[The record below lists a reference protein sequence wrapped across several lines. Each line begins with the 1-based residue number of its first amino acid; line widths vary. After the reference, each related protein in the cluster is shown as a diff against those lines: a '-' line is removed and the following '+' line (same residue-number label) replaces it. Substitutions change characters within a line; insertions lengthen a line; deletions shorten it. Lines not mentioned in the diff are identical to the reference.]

1 MTGCYPPCSQY
12 LTRYFITMITAAIVK
27 ELRDKTNAGM
37 MDCKK
42 VLTETNGDIEASI
55 KLLRERGIAKAGAKA
70 DRAANE
76 GVITARVNATATTG
90 ILLEVN
96 CETDFVSKNENFQA
110 FVAQIADTLAA
121 TDAADHAAAL
131 AVDFGDYNLDDTVKA
146 KVVEVGENLQFRK
159 YVRYAAAPGGVIAS
173 YIHLGGKVGV
183 LIEVGTTKPATAA
196 TETFRELI
204 KDLTLHIAA
213 SAPKGLSREDI
224 PESVVENEKDIF
236 RARLIAEGKPANI
249 IENIIKGQLGK
260 FFAESCFLE
269 QAFVK
274 DTDIKVSALLEA
286 KGKELGD
293 TLSVTRFVRFGL
305 GE

>member
-1 MTGCYPPCSQY
+1 
-12 LTRYFITMITAAIVK
+12 MITAAIVK

-55 KLLRERGIAKAGAKA
+55 KLLRERGIMKSAKMS

-76 GVITARVNATATTG
+76 GVITARLSGNATSG

-96 CETDFVSKNENFQA
+96 CETDFVSKNESFQA
-110 FVAQIADTLAA
+110 FVAEIADALAKSN
-121 TDAADHAAAL
+121 AADHAAAL
-131 AVDFGDYNLDDTVKA
+131 AVQHGEQSIEDTIKA
-146 KVVEVGENLQFRK
+146 KVGEVGENLQFRK
-159 YVRYAAAPGGVIAS
+159 YVRFDAAPGGVVAS

-183 LIEVGTTKPATAA
+183 LLEVGTTDAATASKA
-196 TETFRELI
+196 GFQELV

-213 SAPKGLSREDI
+213 SAPKGLSRDDI
-224 PESVVENEKDIF
+224 PQDIVDAEKEIY
-236 RARLIAEGKPANI
+236 RVRLLEQGKPANI
-249 IENIIKGQLGK
+249 LENILKGQLAK

-269 QAFVK
+269 QGFVK
-274 DTDIKVSALLEA
+274 DPDVTINQLLEL

-293 TLSVTRFVRFGL
+293 TLTVTRFVRFGL

>member
-1 MTGCYPPCSQY
+1 
-12 LTRYFITMITAAIVK
+12 MITASIVK

-55 KLLRERGIAKAGAKA
+55 KLLRERGIMKSAKMS

-76 GVITARVNATATTG
+76 GVITARVNAGASSG
-90 ILLEVN
+90 LLLEVN
-96 CETDFVSKNENFQA
+96 CETDFVSKNESFQA
-110 FVAQIADTLAA
+110 FVGEIANALAA
-121 TDAADHAAAL
+121 SKAADHDAAL
-131 AVDFGDYNLDDTVKA
+131 AHQHGEQSIEDTIKA
-146 KVVEVGENLQFRK
+146 KVGEVGENLQFRK
-159 YVRYAAAPGGVIAS
+159 YVRFDAASGGVVAS

-183 LIEVGTTKPATAA
+183 LIEVGTTKPETAG
-196 TETFRELI
+196 TSSFKELI

-213 SAPKGLSREDI
+213 CAPKGLSRNDI
-224 PESVVENEKDIF
+224 PQSVVDNELDIY
-236 RARLIAEGKPANI
+236 RTRLEAEGKPANI
-249 IENIIKGQLGK
+249 IENILKGQIGK

-269 QAFVK
+269 QGFVK
-274 DTDIKVSALLEA
+274 DPDIKITALLEA

-293 TLSVTRFVRFGL
+293 TLTVTRFVRFGL

>member
-1 MTGCYPPCSQY
+1 
-12 LTRYFITMITAAIVK
+12 MITASIVK

-42 VLTETNGDIEASI
+42 VLTETNGDLEAAI

-76 GVITARVNATATTG
+76 GIITARVNSAATTG

-96 CETDFVSKNENFQA
+96 CETDFVSKNENFQD
-110 FVAQIADTLAA
+110 FVAEIADTLAA
-121 TDAADHAAAL
+121 ANAADHAAAL
-131 AVDFGDYNLDDTVKA
+131 AVQMGDLSLEDTVKA

-159 YVRYAAAPGGVIAS
+159 YVRYDAAPGGVIAA
-173 YIHLGGKVGV
+173 YIHPPGKVGV
-183 LIEVGTTKPATAA
+183 LIEVGTAKAGTAGS
-196 TETFRELI
+196 ESFKELI

-213 SAPKGLSREDI
+213 CAPKGLSRGDI
-224 PESVVENEKDIF
+224 PASVVETETEIF
-236 RARLIAEGKPANI
+236 RARLAESGKPANI
-249 IENIIKGQLGK
+249 IENILKGQINK
-260 FFAESCFLE
+260 FFSESCFLE
-269 QAFVK
+269 QPFVK
-274 DTDIKVSALLEA
+274 DDKVTVTQLLEQ

-293 TLSVTRFVRFGL
+293 TLTVTRFVRFGL

>member
-1 MTGCYPPCSQY
+1 
-12 LTRYFITMITAAIVK
+12 MITAATVK

-42 VLTETNGDIEASI
+42 VLNETNGDIEAAI

-76 GVITARVNATATTG
+76 GIISARVNDDSSCG
-90 ILLEVN
+90 VLLEVN

-110 FVAQIADTLAA
+110 FVASIADALAA
-121 TDAADHAAAL
+121 AGPADHAAAL
-131 AVDFGDYNLDDTVKA
+131 AVDFGGHSLEDTVKA
-146 KVVEVGENLQFRK
+146 KVVEIGENLQFRK
-159 YVRYAAAPGGVIAS
+159 YVRYQAAEGGVVAA
-173 YIHLGGKVGV
+173 YIHPPGKVGV
-183 LIEVGTTKPATAA
+183 LIEVGLTKPETASA
-196 TETFRELI
+196 DAFRELV

-213 SAPKGLSREDI
+213 CAPKGLSRDDI
-224 PESVVENEKDIF
+224 PADIVKGEEEIF
-236 RARLIAEGKPANI
+236 RARLAESGKPANI
-249 IENIIKGQLGK
+249 IENILKGQMAK

-274 DTDIKVSALLEA
+274 DDKSTVTQLLEA

-293 TLSVTRFVRFGL
+293 TLSVRRFVRFGL

>member
-1 MTGCYPPCSQY
+1 
-12 LTRYFITMITAAIVK
+12 MISAAIVK

-76 GVITARVNATATTG
+76 GIITARVNDTATTG

-96 CETDFVSKNENFQA
+96 CETDFVSKNDNFQA

-121 TDAADHAAAL
+121 SDAADHAAAL
-131 AVDFGDYNLDDTVKA
+131 GTNFGEYNLEDTVKA
-146 KVVEVGENLQFRK
+146 KVVEIGENLQFRK
-159 YVRYAAAPGGVIAS
+159 FVRYDAAPGGVIAA
-173 YIHLGGKVGV
+173 YIHPPGKVGV
-183 LIEVGTTKPATAA
+183 LIEVGTTKPESKGTDS
-196 TETFRELI
+196 FKELI

-213 SAPKGLSREDI
+213 CAPKGLSRDDI
-224 PESVVENEKDIF
+224 PASVVQNETEIF
-236 RARLIAEGKPANI
+236 RARLAESGKPANI
-249 IENIIKGQLGK
+249 IENILKGQLNK

-269 QAFVK
+269 QGFVK
-274 DTDIKVSALLEA
+274 DDKQTITQLLEA

-293 TLSVTRFVRFGL
+293 TLTVTRFVRFGL

>member
-1 MTGCYPPCSQY
+1 
-12 LTRYFITMITAAIVK
+12 MITAAIVK

-42 VLTETNGDIEASI
+42 VLSETNGDIEASI

-70 DRAANE
+70 DRVAKE
-76 GVITARVNATATTG
+76 GVITARLSSNADSG

-110 FVAQIADTLAA
+110 FVALIADTLASA
-121 TDAADHAAAL
+121 KAADHAAAL
-131 AVDFGDYNLDDTVKA
+131 AVNMGEYDLENTIKA

-159 YVRYAAAPGGVIAS
+159 YVRYDAAPGGVIAS

-183 LIEVGTTKPATAA
+183 LIEVGTTKAETAG
-196 TETFRELI
+196 TDTFKELI

-213 SAPKGLSREDI
+213 SAPKGLSRDDI
-224 PESVVENEKDIF
+224 PQSVVDNELDIF
-236 RARLIAEGKPANI
+236 RARLAAEGKPANI
-249 IENIIKGQLGK
+249 IENILKGQIGK

-269 QAFVK
+269 QGFVK
-274 DTDIKVSALLEA
+274 DPDIKINALLEA

-293 TLSVTRFVRFGL
+293 TLTVTRFVRFAL

>member
-1 MTGCYPPCSQY
+1 
-12 LTRYFITMITAAIVK
+12 MITAAIVK

-70 DRAANE
+70 DRAAKE
-76 GVITARVNATATTG
+76 GVITARLTPNADAG

-110 FVAQIADTLAA
+110 FVASIADTLAS
-121 TDAADHAAAL
+121 TKAADHTAAL
-131 AVDFGDYNLDDTVKA
+131 AVNMGEYDLENTVKA

-159 YVRYAAAPGGVIAS
+159 YVRFDAAPGGVIAS

-183 LIEVGTTKPATAA
+183 LIEVGTTKAETAGNEA
-196 TETFRELI
+196 FKELI

-224 PESVVENEKDIF
+224 PESVIENEKDIF
-236 RARLIAEGKPANI
+236 RARLIAEGKPEAMIEKI
-249 IENIIKGQLGK
+249 IPGQLGK

-269 QAFVK
+269 QGFVK
-274 DTDIKVSALLEA
+274 DPDIKVSALLEA
-286 KGKELGD
+286 KGKEIGD
-293 TLSVTRFVRFGL
+293 TLTVTRFVRFGL

>member
-1 MTGCYPPCSQY
+1 
-12 LTRYFITMITAAIVK
+12 MISAAIVK
-27 ELRDKTNAGM
+27 ELREKTNAGM

-42 VLTETNGDIEASI
+42 VLTETNGDLEAAI

-76 GVITARVNATATTG
+76 GIITARVNAGATAG
-90 ILLEVN
+90 ILLELN

-110 FVAQIADTLAA
+110 FVAEIADTLAGES
-121 TDAADHAAAL
+121 AADHTAAL
-131 AVDFGDYNLDDTVKA
+131 AVKKGDLSIEDTVKA

-159 YVRYAAAPGGVIAS
+159 YVRFDAAAGGVIAA
-173 YIHLGGKVGV
+173 YIHPPGKVGV
-183 LIEVGTTKPATAA
+183 LIEVGTTKSESAGTDA
-196 TETFRELI
+196 FKELI

-213 SAPKGLSREDI
+213 CAPKGLSREDI
-224 PESVVENEKDIF
+224 PAAIVDAEREIF
-236 RARLIAEGKPANI
+236 RARLADSGKPENI
-249 IENIIKGQLGK
+249 IENILKGQVNK

-269 QAFVK
+269 QPFVK
-274 DTDIKVSALLEA
+274 DDKQTVTQLLEA

-293 TLSVTRFVRFGL
+293 TLTVTRFVRFGL

>member
-1 MTGCYPPCSQY
+1 
-12 LTRYFITMITAAIVK
+12 MITAAIVK

-76 GVITARVNATATTG
+76 GVITSRINEAANAG

-121 TDAADHAAAL
+121 ANAADHAAAL
-131 AVDFGDYNLDDTVKA
+131 AVSMGEYSLEDTVKA

-159 YVRYAAAPGGVIAS
+159 YVRYDAAPGGVIAA
-173 YIHLGGKVGV
+173 YIHPPGKVGV
-183 LIEVGTTKPATAA
+183 LIEVGTTKPESAGTC
-196 TETFRELI
+196 TFKELI

-213 SAPKGLSREDI
+213 CAPKGLSREDI
-224 PESVVENEKDIF
+224 PQSVVDNELDIF
-236 RARLIAEGKPANI
+236 RARLVAEGKPANI
-249 IENIIKGQLGK
+249 IENILKGQIGK

-269 QAFVK
+269 QGFVK
-274 DTDIKVSALLEA
+274 DGDIKISALLEA

-293 TLSVTRFVRFGL
+293 TLTVTRFVRFGL

>member
-1 MTGCYPPCSQY
+1 
-12 LTRYFITMITAAIVK
+12 MITAAIVK

-55 KLLRERGIAKAGAKA
+55 KLLRERGIMKSAKMS

-76 GVITARVNATATTG
+76 GVITARLNATATSG

-110 FVAQIADTLAA
+110 FVAEIADALAGA
-121 TDAADHAAAL
+121 NAADHEAAL
-131 AVDFGDYNLDDTVKA
+131 AVQHAGQSIEDTIKA
-146 KVVEVGENLQFRK
+146 KVGEVGENLQFRK
-159 YVRYAAAPGGVIAS
+159 YVRYDAAPGGVIAS

-183 LIEVGTTKPATAA
+183 LLEVGTTKAETAG
-196 TETFRELI
+196 TDSFKELI

-213 SAPKGLSREDI
+213 CAPKGLSREDI
-224 PESVVENEKDIF
+224 PQSVVDNELDIY
-236 RARLIAEGKPANI
+236 RARLVAEGKPANI
-249 IENIIKGQLGK
+249 IENILKGQIGK

-274 DTDIKVSALLEA
+274 NGDIKVNALLEQ
-286 KGKELGD
+286 KSKELGD
-293 TLSVTRFVRFGL
+293 TLTVTRFVRFGL

>member
-1 MTGCYPPCSQY
+1 
-12 LTRYFITMITAAIVK
+12 MITASIVK

-55 KLLRERGIAKAGAKA
+55 TLLRERGIMKSAKMS
-70 DRAANE
+70 DRAATE
-76 GVITARVNATATTG
+76 GVITARVNADATAG

-96 CETDFVSKNENFQA
+96 CETDFVSKNESFQA
-110 FVAQIADTLAA
+110 FVGSLADTLAA
-121 TDAADHAAAL
+121 ASAPDLAAAL
-131 AVDFGDYNLDDTVKA
+131 AVQNGEHTIEDTVKA
-146 KVVEVGENLQFRK
+146 KVGEVGENLQFRK
-159 YVRYAAAPGGVIAS
+159 YVRYDAAPGGVIAS

-183 LIEVGTTKPATAA
+183 LIEVGTTQPATKDSDA
-196 TETFRELI
+196 FKELI

-224 PESVVENEKDIF
+224 PADVVDAEREIF
-236 RARLIAEGKPANI
+236 RARLVDSGKPENI
-249 IENIIKGQLGK
+249 IENILKGQIGK

-269 QAFVK
+269 QGFVK
-274 DTDIKVSALLEA
+274 DPDITIAKLLEA

-293 TLSVTRFVRFGL
+293 TLTVTRFVRFGL